1 MDLSFWK
8 ACSSLDSRVYDELTT
23 FGVQYRLLVDAIH
36 LVYEELTTFSVQY
49 RLLVDV
55 VHLV

>member
-8 ACSSLDSRVYDELTT
+8 TCSSLDSRVYDK
-23 FGVQYRLLVDAIH
+23 
-36 LVYEELTTFSVQY
+36 LTTFSVQY

-55 VHLV
+55 VHLVYEELTTFGVQYRLLVDAVHLV